1 MLGLPWGV
9 LAGLM
14 KLFLVGVSGR
24 DAALL
29 SLVPPGNKLAMKPD
43 IVDDVV
49 KQTDSGGGLRERCGR
64 GAKRSDQTYQP
75 ICLEG

>member
-49 KQTDSGGGLRERCGR
+49 KQTDSGGW
-64 GAKRSDQTYQP
+64 
-75 ICLEG
+75 IEGG